1 MERSNLKQSIDG
13 RIARHEIFTESIA
26 FFNKDGNCLAIQDG
40 HCTGLSSIADY
51 FYTAGFREAT
61 QRGDA
66 SSAEAKA
73 NSFFF
78 ASYNERLTE
87 PEDLD
92 PVFKHM
98 PLYRMPCKLPH
109 RPREEDE
116 TEEYETRGKRQRLD
130 SDDSV
135 IILNSD
141 VSDNNSIVIIEDLS
155 TPAPKRDRVESH
167 YDLGP
172 ESDLT
177 DHEDDEIKRLM
188 NQTERLLDNI
198 HRKLNNLLEANTDYE
213 LGNSSY
219 DGEDDEDDF
228 SLGPDTDE
236 DLDEDEDRDD
246 EEDLND
252 DDENWMMTTKI
263 WMMMR
268 KTGD

>member
-1 MERSNLKQSIDG
+1 MESSTLKQSIDG

-51 FYTAGFREAT
+51 FYTAGFREGT

-78 ASYNERLTE
+78 SSHNERLTE

-92 PVFKHM
+92 PVFNHM
-98 PLYRMPCKLPH
+98 PLYQMPCKLPH
-109 RPREEDE
+109 RPREDDE

-135 IILNSD
+135 IILSSD
-141 VSDNNSIVIIEDLS
+141 VSDNNSIQIIEDLS
-155 TPAPKRDRVESH
+155 TPAPRRYRIESD

-172 ESDLT
+172 DSDNENPAVNKLQIESDYELGTDEEQQTDNERDLT
-177 DHEDDEIKRLM
+177 DNEDDEVERLM
-188 NQTERLLDNI
+188 DQTERLLDNI
-198 HRKLNNLLEANTDYE
+198 HRKLNNLLEA
-213 LGNSSY
+213 
-219 DGEDDEDDF
+219 
-228 SLGPDTDE
+228 DTDKDYDADSE
-236 DLDEDEDRDD
+236 DF
-246 EEDLND
+246 
-252 DDENWMMTTKI
+252 
-263 WMMMR
+263 
-268 KTGD
+268 